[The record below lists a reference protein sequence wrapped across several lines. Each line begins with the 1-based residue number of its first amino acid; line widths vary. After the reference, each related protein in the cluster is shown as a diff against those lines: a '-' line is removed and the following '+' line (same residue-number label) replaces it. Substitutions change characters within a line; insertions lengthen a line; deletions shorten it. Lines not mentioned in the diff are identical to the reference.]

1 MPQQKEYAAKEYLRM
16 NETSLG
22 DKPSSPSL
30 INKRHMKKSLL
41 YPPSKG
47 ISTMRVIIAGAGE
60 VGRGVAM
67 ALRAEK
73 RQVALIDPDPV
84 AINESQSID
93 CLLVTGNALSRDS
106 LLRAGI
112 NDAEI
117 VVLCTNNDEVNLLG
131 CAFAKRVYSEQVGD
145 RATRGL
151 TTIATIRDPTLLDK
165 NRGAGPLERWTRAD
179 HVVCA
184 SDDIV
189 KQLAAGLLAPSV
201 EEILPLGDNA
211 WIAVAEVMPNSALIG
226 KTTGEVDQW
235 IVNIPS
241 VYGIK
246 SGDDKGILVSGSEVI
261 LEGDMLCFVAR
272 STEEFLT
279 ITTGS
284 GLQDPE
290 WPNSPLVAIFGATK
304 FGKKLAAH
312 YLESG
317 AEVVVIEPDLDSAN
331 ELVGS
336 PTGNSKRLDVIH
348 GDPQDEELLR
358 ELSID
363 TYDVA
368 IAALKDDNLNIAIS
382 MRAKDKGVARTGLI
396 LKDRALVEAVQRI
409 GLTRPVSRRHVTVIS
424 ILKSIHMNVPGAYQ
438 VIPQLPDIISI
449 SATISHQSY
458 FIGRTI
464 QEAEKK
470 LGCRIVM
477 VEKEDDSG
485 TIQILNPSDVDIL
498 NAGDKVLVFLKR
510 DDMKHV
516 EKTLGS

>member
-1 MPQQKEYAAKEYLRM
+1 MIE
-16 NETSLG
+16 
-22 DKPSSPSL
+22 
-30 INKRHMKKSLL
+30 
-41 YPPSKG
+41 
-47 ISTMRVIIAGAGE
+47 
-60 VGRGVAM
+60 
-67 ALRAEK
+67 
-73 RQVALIDPDPV
+73 
-84 AINESQSID
+84 
-93 CLLVTGNALSRDS
+93 LV
-106 LLRAGI
+106 
-112 NDAEI
+112 
-117 VVLCTNNDEVNLLG
+117 
-131 CAFAKRVYSEQVGD
+131 
-145 RATRGL
+145 
-151 TTIATIRDPTLLDK
+151 
-165 NRGAGPLERWTRAD
+165 PLF
-179 HVVCA
+179 H
-184 SDDIV
+184 
-189 KQLAAGLLAPSV
+189 
-201 EEILPLGDNA
+201 
-211 WIAVAEVMPNSALIG
+211 
-226 KTTGEVDQW
+226 
-235 IVNIPS
+235 
-241 VYGIK
+241 
-246 SGDDKGILVSGSEVI
+246 EVI
-261 LEGDMLCFVAR
+261 QEGDMLCFVAR

-485 TIQILNPSDVDIL
+485 IIQILNPSDVDIL